1 MKEETRMDN
10 FDELW
15 SLWNRTSHAVRRA
28 MEIELRQSA
37 GLSFIEAGVLHFTK
51 ISKEPVTPS
60 VLARLLH
67 REPHTVSGLVSR
79 MEKRGLVQ
87 RKKNLEKKNLVRV
100 IVTKKGEEALKKQDK
115 VNVARDILST
125 SLTEKE
131 RDNLSAYLNK
141 LHNRAIEL
149 IRESQPLPYQ

>member
-1 MKEETRMDN
+1 MKEETVIDKH
-10 FDELW
+10 DELW
-15 SLWNRTSHAVRRA
+15 LLWERTSHAIRRA
-28 MEIELRQSA
+28 REIELRQRA
-37 GLSFIEAGVLHFTK
+37 GLSSIEAGVLHFTK
-51 ISKEPVTPS
+51 VSKGPVTPS

-67 REPHTVSGLVSR
+67 REPHTVSGLVTR

-100 IVTKKGEEALKKQDK
+100 VVTKKGEEALKRQEE
-115 VNVARDILST
+115 VTIARNILAT

-131 RDNLSAYLNK
+131 RDNLKAYLNK
-141 LHNRAIEL
+141 LYTQAIDA

>member
-1 MKEETRMDN
+1 MKGETVIDKR
-10 FDELW
+10 DELW
-15 SLWNRTSHAVRRA
+15 LLWERTSHAIRRA
-28 MEIELRQSA
+28 REIELRQRA
-37 GLSFIEAGVLHFTK
+37 GLSAIEAGVLYFTK
-51 ISKEPVTPS
+51 TSKGPVTPS

-67 REPHTVSGLVSR
+67 REPHTVSGLVTR

-100 IVTKKGEEALKKQDK
+100 VVTKKGEEALKKQEE
-115 VNVARDILST
+115 VTIARNILST

-131 RDNLSAYLNK
+131 RDSLKAYLNK
-141 LHNRAIEL
+141 LYNMAIEL